1 MKTHIGCPI
10 KQKLSQNITLPTLLL
25 FEMYLKKKYH
35 INTIK
40 LEKKL
45 TFSKKFWN
53 KMEGTCANI
62 AKNAQNDKT
71 PNDTL
76 TLI

>member
-25 FEMYLKKKYH
+25 FEMYFKKYCLD
-35 INTIK
+35 TIK
-40 LEKKL
+40 LKKKL